1 MIPYKL
7 RQTCLIELE
16 KGKLVR
22 WHRAEF
28 EKSFVQMY
36 GNLSAIARQWR
47 KFGAVFRLRV
57 RKRNSANSLI

>member
-36 GNLSAIARQWR
+36 GNLSAIARQ
-47 KFGAVFRLRV
+47 
-57 RKRNSANSLI
+57 